1 MKNLKT
7 EIYFQKLRLILP
19 TKSAKAIQMDS
30 AVIFNRAKL
39 WKAKIKGASSN
50 SKMGMSSPM
59 INLLKSTKK
68 DNLPYYLT
76 LSI

>member
-1 MKNLKT
+1 
-7 EIYFQKLRLILP
+7 
-19 TKSAKAIQMDS
+19 MDS

>member
-1 MKNLKT
+1 MKHLKT

-39 WKAKIKGASSN
+39 CKAKIK
-50 SKMGMSSPM
+50 
-59 INLLKSTKK
+59 
-68 DNLPYYLT
+68 
-76 LSI
+76 